1 MIQLEFV
8 NDSSFISYGNLLD
21 HASGIH
27 LAISV
32 VKKKLGN
39 TFCLYLNME
48 LAIKTFYF
56 YFFMNLYYVNLVI

>member
-21 HASGIH
+21 HASGVH

-32 VKKKLGN
+32 VKQKLSN
-39 TFCLYLNME
+39 TFCLYL
-48 LAIKTFYF
+48 I
-56 YFFMNLYYVNLVI
+56 